1 MVPFITRA
9 VRIHRVGGPE
19 VLAIEDVALAGP
31 GPNEV
36 RIAVEAAG
44 VNYPDLLLR
53 SGALPVHALPYTPG
67 FEATGTIEAVGAAV
81 RGLRIGM
88 RVSADLPRGGGYA
101 SHVIAE
107 ASAVCPIPNALT
119 SDDAMA
125 LWITGRTALLLL
137 RHARVAKGDVI
148 FIPAALGGVGSI
160 AVQLSKTFGARVVAG
175 VGSDEKRER
184 ALVLG
189 ADWAVTYSR
198 DGWADEVRRLT
209 GGKGADVVLQT
220 SGGAMGSESLRLLA
234 PLGRLVMFGA
244 DNVVRPEALSANQVR
259 SLLALGQ
266 SLSGFALMRTPEAVR
281 RDALAELAERVASKT
296 LSLPIQR
303 FALSDVATAHQALEA
318 RRTVG
323 KVVLTT

>member
-1 MVPFITRA
+1 
-9 VRIHRVGGPE
+9 
-19 VLAIEDVALAGP
+19 
-31 GPNEV
+31 
-36 RIAVEAAG
+36 
-44 VNYPDLLLR
+44 
-53 SGALPVHALPYTPG
+53 
-67 FEATGTIEAVGAAV
+67 
-81 RGLRIGM
+81 
-88 RVSADLPRGGGYA
+88 VS
-101 SHVIAE
+101 
-107 ASAVCPIPNALT
+107 
-119 SDDAMA
+119 
-125 LWITGRTALLLL
+125 
-137 RHARVAKGDVI
+137 KGDVI

-189 ADWAVTYSR
+189 ADWAVAYSR
-198 DGWADEVRRLT
+198 DGWADEVRRVT
-209 GGKGADVVLQT
+209 DGKGADVVLQT
-220 SGGAMGSESLRLLA
+220 SGGTMGSESLRALA

-323 KVVLTT
+323 KVVLNT